1 MRFAHPLA
9 AGRGRV
15 WWGIGAAALLLA
27 LGAGWG
33 VARGRDGSSAV
44 VAPATAVVGASGAA
58 HPATFYALH
67 NDTSCEVPE
76 AALPVAAVTS
86 PMAVPTRVHLHT
98 QMCEPTEGLE
108 AALPVPTPPLPDA
121 VATANFTPL
130 PWPTL
135 PPAPTPIADLG
146 TLAAQSAAVARVKIS
161 GTNGAMHSFMLYTDV
176 LEWIRNPD
184 PEALA
189 QTLIWVPLPQDGTYD
204 RSALP
209 TYPPDWREDNAEYI
223 VFLRPDGVT
232 PWDGT
237 PAYAPTDLHAGFFR
251 VRAGRIAEAGIAR
264 YQGWTV
270 AAFEQAVRAALPAGH
285 R

>member
-76 AALPVAAVTS
+76 AALPVAAVIS

-98 QMCEPTEGLE
+98 LMCEPTEGPE
-108 AALPVPTPPLPDA
+108 AALPVPTAPLPDA

-130 PWPTL
+130 PWPTM

-146 TLAAQSAAVARVKIS
+146 TLAAQSDAVARVRLT
-161 GTNGAMHSFMLYTDV
+161 GENGAMHSFMLYVNV
-176 LEWIRNPD
+176 LEWIRKPD
-184 PEALA
+184 PNPLMK
-189 QTLIWVPLPQDGTYD
+189 TLIWVPIPFDGYD
-204 RSALP
+204 KRAIP
-209 TYPPDWREDNAEYI
+209 TYPPNWPSADEYI
-223 VFLRPDGVT
+223 VFLRTEPAGEWYSNEPTYSVT
-232 PWDGT
+232 D
-237 PAYAPTDLHAGFFR
+237 AHAALFG

-264 YQGWTV
+264 YQGWTL